1 MNLLHFTFTPDI
13 TAETVLAAIALC
25 WLGFAMILVV
35 GKKQASGAEKKRKVI
50 SHAGFFAQGL
60 GYATLVICA
69 RPFFSPFLPMSKA
82 AEIALG
88 LAAIAIATW
97 SVWFCLAAAR
107 ALGKQWAL
115 VARVV
120 EGHELIVQGPYAI
133 VRNPIYLAMLGMLI
147 ATGLAVSG
155 WQGLAISGIVFFAGT
170 EIRIRSEEKLL
181 RGAFGENFDAYARR
195 VPALIPWLH

>member
-1 MNLLHFTFTPDI
+1 MNLLHFTFIPDL
-13 TAETVLAAIALC
+13 TAEIVLAAVALC
-25 WLGFAMILVV
+25 WFGFAMILVV
-35 GKKQASGAEKKRKVI
+35 GKKQASGAEKKRNAI
-50 SHAGFFAQGL
+50 SHVGFFVQGL

-69 RPFFSPFLPMSKA
+69 RLFFSPFLPMPKA
-82 AEIALG
+82 AETALG
-88 LAAIAIATW
+88 FMTIAIAVW

-133 VRNPIYLAMLGMLI
+133 VRNPIYLAMFGMLI

-155 WQGLAISGIVFFAGT
+155 WQGLIIGGIVFFAGT

-181 RGAFGENFDAYARR
+181 RGAFGDKFDAYARR
-195 VPALIPWLH
+195 VPALIPRLH